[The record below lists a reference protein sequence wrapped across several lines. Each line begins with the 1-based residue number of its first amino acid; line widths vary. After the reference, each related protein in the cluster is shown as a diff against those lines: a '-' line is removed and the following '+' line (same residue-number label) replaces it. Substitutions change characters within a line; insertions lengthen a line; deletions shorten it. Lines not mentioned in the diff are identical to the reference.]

1 MLPIVCHLNSNNEL
15 SIFNNHRLAVLPYK
29 NTLQSRQHTH
39 TLLEFIDFSLL
50 AIVRAMQCAAACV
63 KFVVCGAAFLSI
75 KII

>member
-1 MLPIVCHLNSNNEL
+1 MLPIVRHLNSNNEL
-15 SIFNNHRLAVLPYK
+15 SIFNNYCLAVLLYK
-29 NTLQSRQHTH
+29 NTLQSRQHFH

-63 KFVVCGAAFLSI
+63 TFVVCSAALLSI